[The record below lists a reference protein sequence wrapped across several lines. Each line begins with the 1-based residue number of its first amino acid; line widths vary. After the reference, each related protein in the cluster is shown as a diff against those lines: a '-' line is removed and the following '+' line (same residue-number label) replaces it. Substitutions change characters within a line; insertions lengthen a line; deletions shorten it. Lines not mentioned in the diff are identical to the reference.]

1 MIEVDV
7 KLKIVELRAKGLSIA
22 KVAEELGIAKQ
33 TVVDV
38 CKDNKEEVAS
48 LYAVQLEQ
56 LYESERI
63 TATERIKALST
74 LASKI
79 RAELESREL
88 SDVPTD
94 KLVDLYL
101 KTLSAVDGAVIEP
114 TFKSTQELK
123 EAKIERDTI
132 AALI

>member
-7 KLKIVELRAKGLSIA
+7 RLKIIELRAKGKSIA

-33 TVVDV
+33 TVVDI

-74 LASKI
+74 LASRI
-79 RAELESREL
+79 RKELEGREL
-88 SDVPTD
+88 TDIPTD
-94 KLVDLYL
+94 KLIDLYL
-101 KTLSAVDGAVIEP
+101 KTLSAVDEAVIEP
-114 TFKSTQELK
+114 TFKSSQELK
-123 EAKIERDTI
+123 EAKLERDTI
-132 AALI
+132 AALL

>member
-74 LASKI
+74 LVSKI